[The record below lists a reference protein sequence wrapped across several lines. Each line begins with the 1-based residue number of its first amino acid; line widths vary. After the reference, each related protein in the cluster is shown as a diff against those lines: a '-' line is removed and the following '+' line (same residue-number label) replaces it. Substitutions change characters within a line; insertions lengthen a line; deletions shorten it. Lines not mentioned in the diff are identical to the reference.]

1 MQFVGVELPKKRL
14 ELYNSKIIDN
24 YYKPHIMS
32 DLKLKNT
39 HYSHDKNNSNQ
50 MAQSHSYN
58 KLYVISISLVAAM
71 GGLMFGF
78 DLGIITGVIPFISK
92 QFNLQGFSLG
102 WVVAIFELGCM
113 VGALGVAY
121 FANKYGRKNVMI
133 FNSFLLIVT
142 ALGVAMSPSATMLCV
157 WRFIQ
162 GASVGAASVVSPMYI
177 AEISPA
183 HARGKLVSLNQMTI
197 ILGILMAT
205 ISAYYFGDANN
216 AESWRWMFGSALVPA
231 VLFFICVFFIP
242 ETPRWLIKA
251 NRDSDAQQVLMKI
264 GENNLI
270 EKEMREIKNSLNQ
283 NTKKGSYR
291 DLLSKSVLP
300 ILFVGFGIATLQ
312 QFCGVNNVTQYVQVI
327 FEKAHINLSD
337 GLFKGVFVGL
347 VFFVFTFLAILLV
360 DKIGRKVL
368 MLVGTALMAFF
379 LFMLAWSFQ
388 SDSID
393 GRLVFFFVM
402 GYIATFAFTLG
413 PVVWVLLS
421 EIYPNYIREKAMSLS
436 SCMLWTAT
444 FVVVL
449 VSPYLLDLSPMFN
462 FLLFAILNV
471 IGFVF
476 IWIYLPETKGRTLEE
491 MEEIW
496 VKKSRK
502 S

>member
-1 MQFVGVELPKKRL
+1 M
-14 ELYNSKIIDN
+14 NSQNIDTRA
-24 YYKPHIMS
+24 HS
-32 DLKLKNT
+32 VV
-39 HYSHDKNNSNQ
+39 
-50 MAQSHSYN
+50 HSYN
-58 KLYVISISLVAAM
+58 KLYVVFISLVAAM

-78 DLGIITGVIPFISK
+78 DLGIITGVIPFIST
-92 QFNLQGFSLG
+92 QFGLQGFSLG

-113 VGALGVAY
+113 AGTLGIAY
-121 FANKYGRKNVMI
+121 FANNYGRKNTMI
-133 FNSFLLIVT
+133 FISLLLVIT
-142 ALGVAMSPSATMLCV
+142 AVGVALAPNAGMLCL

-177 AEISPA
+177 AEIAPA
-183 HARGKLVSLNQMTI
+183 HARGKLVSINQLTI

-205 ISAYYFGDANN
+205 ISAYYFGDVNN
-216 AESWRWMFGSALVPA
+216 ADSWRWMFGSALIPA
-231 VLFFICVFFIP
+231 IVFFVSVFFIP

-251 NRDSDAQQVLMKI
+251 NRDMEAHKVLTKI
-264 GENNLI
+264 GEQAFI
-270 EKEMREIKNSLNQ
+270 EKEMRDIRNSLTQ
-283 NTKKGSYR
+283 HIAKSGSYR
-291 DLLSKSVLP
+291 DLLGVAVLP
-300 ILFVGFGIATLQ
+300 ALLVGFGIAILQ
-312 QFCGVNNVTQYVQVI
+312 QFCGINNVTQYVQVI

-337 GLFKGVFVGL
+337 GLFKGMFVGL

-360 DKIGRKVL
+360 DKIGRKIL

-388 SDSID
+388 SESVD

-402 GYIATFAFTLG
+402 GYIGTFAFTLG

-421 EIYPNYIREKAMSLS
+421 EIYPNYIREKALSLS

-449 VSPYLLDLSPMFN
+449 VSPYLLDLSPVFN
-462 FLLFAILNV
+462 FLLFAVLNV

-476 IWIYLPETKGRTLEE
+476 IWYYLPETKGRTLED

-496 VKKSRK
+496 EKMTKR
-502 S
+502 

>member
-1 MQFVGVELPKKRL
+1 
-14 ELYNSKIIDN
+14 
-24 YYKPHIMS
+24 MS
-32 DLKLKNT
+32 AKQDAVLIT
-39 HYSHDKNNSNQ
+39 G
-50 MAQSHSYN
+50 QSHPYN
-58 KLYVISISLVAAM
+58 KFFVISISLVAAM

-78 DLGIITGVIPFISK
+78 DLGIITGVIPFITK

-113 VGALGVAY
+113 AGALGIAW

-133 FNSFLLIVT
+133 FNSLLLVIT
-142 ALGVAMSPSATMLCV
+142 SLGVAFAPSAVILCL

-183 HARGKLVSLNQMTI
+183 HARGKLVSLNQLTI

-205 ISAYYFGDANN
+205 VSAYFFGDSNN

-231 VLFFICVFFIP
+231 VLFFVSVFFIP

-251 NRDSDAQQVLMKI
+251 NRDQEAKLVLIRI
-264 GENNLI
+264 GEQGFI
-270 EKEMREIKNSLNQ
+270 EQEMRDIQNSLNH

-291 DLLSKSVLP
+291 DLFGKTVLP
-300 ILFVGFGIATLQ
+300 ALFVGFGLAILQ
-312 QFCGVNNVTQYVQVI
+312 QFCGINNVTQYVQVI
-327 FEKAHINLSD
+327 FEKAHINLTD
-337 GLFKGVFVGL
+337 GLFKGMFVGL
-347 VFFVFTFLAILLV
+347 VFFVFTFLAIVLV
-360 DKIGRKVL
+360 DKIGRKIL

-388 SDSID
+388 STSIN
-393 GRLVFFFVM
+393 GLLVFFFVI
-402 GYIATFAFTLG
+402 GYIGTFAFTLG

-421 EIYPNYIREKAMSLS
+421 EIFPNYIREKALSLS

-449 VSPYLLDLSPMFN
+449 ISPYLLDISPMIN
-462 FLLFAILNV
+462 FLLFAVLNV
-471 IGFVF
+471 VGFVF
-476 IWIYLPETKGRTLEE
+476 VWIYLPETKGRTLEE
-491 MEEIW
+491 MEQVW
-496 VKKSRK
+496 ARK
-502 S
+502 PGT

>member
-1 MQFVGVELPKKRL
+1 M
-14 ELYNSKIIDN
+14 NSQNID
-24 YYKPHIMS
+24 
-32 DLKLKNT
+32 T
-39 HYSHDKNNSNQ
+39 HAPSV
-50 MAQSHSYN
+50 AHSYN
-58 KLYVISISLVAAM
+58 KLYVVFISLVAAM
-71 GGLMFGF
+71 GGLLFGF
-78 DLGIITGVIPFISK
+78 DLGIITGVIPFITK
-92 QFNLQGFSLG
+92 QFSLQGFSLG

-113 VGALGVAY
+113 AGTLGIAW
-121 FANKYGRKNVMI
+121 FANKYGRKNTMVFI
-133 FNSFLLIVT
+133 SLLLVIT
-142 ALGVAMSPSATMLCV
+142 AIGVALASNAEMLCL

-177 AEISPA
+177 AEIAPA
-183 HARGKLVSLNQMTI
+183 HARGKLVSINQLTI

-216 AESWRWMFGSALVPA
+216 ADSWRWMFGSALIPA
-231 VLFFICVFFIP
+231 IVFFVSVFFIP

-251 NRDSDAQQVLMKI
+251 NRDMEAHKVLTKI
-264 GENNLI
+264 GEQAFI
-270 EKEMREIKNSLNQ
+270 EKEMRDIRNSLTQ
-283 NTKKGSYR
+283 HIAKSGSYR
-291 DLLSKSVLP
+291 DLLGVAVLP
-300 ILFVGFGIATLQ
+300 ALLVGFGIAILQ
-312 QFCGVNNVTQYVQVI
+312 QFCGINNVTQYVQVI

-337 GLFKGVFVGL
+337 GLFKGMFVGL

-360 DKIGRKVL
+360 DKIGRKIL

-388 SDSID
+388 SESVD

-402 GYIATFAFTLG
+402 GYIGTFAFTLG

-421 EIYPNYIREKAMSLS
+421 EIYPNYIREKALSLS

-449 VSPYLLDLSPMFN
+449 VSPYLLDFSPAFN
-462 FLLFAILNV
+462 FLLFAVLNV

-476 IWIYLPETKGRTLEE
+476 IWVYLPETKGRTLED

-496 VKKSRK
+496 EKMTKR
-502 S
+502 